1 MIKKIKLTNFR
12 KFKNLDLDID
22 KNIVVF
28 YGNNAQGKSSILE
41 SIYLITKGKSPWTI
55 ETEDYVNTEQI
66 EGEKYTRIMI
76 MDDDTEYSFYKSGN
90 KRLLKINN
98 SNTTPSKFFANTA
111 SVIFSPEQI
120 EILMIS
126 STKRRDFLDEI
137 ISTVDYTYIETL
149 KNFRKVLK
157 QRNAYLKKLAKKFYD
172 SGIIARNDPQLNFWT
187 QQFVDLSKIILKKRQ
202 EIIKDMV
209 IDSLHLEYVKSNG
222 STDLEEAVENA
233 KRRDIATGCT
243 NIGPHRDDWNIID
256 GKNIKKFGSRGEKR
270 LAIGKL
276 IFKKQE
282 IIKKSLNYYPIL
294 LLDDIASELDQKNTE
309 KIFNKE
315 IIDKQQTFI
324 AIINKDDLPKDILDN
339 AQLFNLN
346 DL

>member
-276 IFKKQE
+276 IFKKQ
-282 IIKKSLNYYPIL
+282 IL
-294 LLDDIASELDQKNTE
+294 K
-309 KIFNKE
+309 
-315 IIDKQQTFI
+315 
-324 AIINKDDLPKDILDN
+324 
-339 AQLFNLN
+339 
-346 DL
+346 